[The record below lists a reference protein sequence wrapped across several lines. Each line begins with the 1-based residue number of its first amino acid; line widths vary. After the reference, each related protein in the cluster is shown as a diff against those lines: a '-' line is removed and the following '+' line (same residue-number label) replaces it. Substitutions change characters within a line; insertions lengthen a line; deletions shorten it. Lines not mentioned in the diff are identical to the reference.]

1 MQVYEFRQDVDK
13 WILLDG
19 KAQKYLAQQLGVSQ
33 PYLNSIIKGKKLC
46 SKVFAY
52 ALTKCVSNAKTIDDL
67 FIRKEK

>member
-1 MQVYEFRQDVDK
+1 MYEFRQDVDK

-19 KAQKYLAQQLGVSQ
+19 KAQKYLAEQMGVSTV
-33 PYLNSIIKGKKLC
+33 YLNSIIKGKKLC

-52 ALTKCVSNAKTIDDL
+52 ALTKCVSNTKTIDDL